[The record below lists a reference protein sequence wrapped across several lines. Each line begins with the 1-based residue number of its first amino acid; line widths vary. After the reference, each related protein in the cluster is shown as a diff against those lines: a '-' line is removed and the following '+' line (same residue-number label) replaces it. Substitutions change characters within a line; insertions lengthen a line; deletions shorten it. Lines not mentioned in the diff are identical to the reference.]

1 MICCEKVVDVTL
13 LFMLWLQ
20 VECGLATWLWQKWQA
35 FTLFYLILFLLLL
48 NKKKKAKLFVVEVKN
63 ISLCENLVLVATK
76 II

>member
-1 MICCEKVVDVTL
+1 MVVTK
-13 LFMLWLQ
+13 MA
-20 VECGLATWLWQKWQA
+20 G
-35 FTLFYLILFLLLL
+35 FYFILFLLLL